1 MENQKRIETLKIDL
15 LILKSNAKLDKN
27 KSEYMKNIIKR
38 DKDNINKE
46 IRMLRKNIL
55 I

>member
-1 MENQKRIETLKIDL
+1 
-15 LILKSNAKLDKN
+15 
-27 KSEYMKNIIKR
+27 MKNIIKR